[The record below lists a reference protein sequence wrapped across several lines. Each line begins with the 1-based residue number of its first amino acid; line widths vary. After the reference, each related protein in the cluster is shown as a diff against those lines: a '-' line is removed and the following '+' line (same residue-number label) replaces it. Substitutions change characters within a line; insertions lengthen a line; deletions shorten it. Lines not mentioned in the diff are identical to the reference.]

1 MTVSEFVKKLE
12 EFGYDENTELVFGM
26 YTNTEF
32 GDWKELQARG
42 VSKGVCFSDEEV
54 YPDKPLICVTMEQR

>member
-1 MTVSEFVKKLE
+1 MTVTEFVKKLK

-32 GDWKELQARG
+32 GDWKELQVRG
-42 VSKGVCFSDEEV
+42 VTKVCVSL
-54 YPDKPLICVTMEQR
+54 KKKCILTNL

>member
-1 MTVSEFVKKLE
+1 MTVSEFIKKLK

-32 GDWKELQARG
+32 GDWKELQVRG
-42 VSKGVCFSDEEV
+42 CQRVCVLRNDGAGVT
-54 YPDKPLICVTMEQR
+54 KK

>member
-1 MTVSEFVKKLE
+1 MTVSEFIKKLK

-32 GDWKELQARG
+32 GDWKELQVMG
-42 VSKGVCFSDEEV
+42 VSKGVCFF
-54 YPDKPLICVTMEQR
+54 